1 MDYLRWLLEC
11 HRLQQLPLSLQQVH
25 WAELLELEYPPEQE
39 AAQLTS
45 SEISL
50 AEEEGLEED
59 HLMEE
64 DCLEVE
70 DLLRTEIPQTRQE
83 TLELE
88 EGEIPQTLEEGE
100 ILLTADSPIN

>member
-1 MDYLRWLLEC
+1 L
-11 HRLQQLPLSLQQVH
+11 HRLPLSLQQAH

-39 AAQLTS
+39 VAQPTS

-50 AEEEGLEED
+50 AEEEDLEED

-64 DCLEVE
+64 DRLKVE
-70 DLLRTEIPQTRQE
+70 DLLMAETPQTRQE
-83 TLELE
+83 TPELE

-100 ILLTADSPIN
+100 ILLMANSPIN